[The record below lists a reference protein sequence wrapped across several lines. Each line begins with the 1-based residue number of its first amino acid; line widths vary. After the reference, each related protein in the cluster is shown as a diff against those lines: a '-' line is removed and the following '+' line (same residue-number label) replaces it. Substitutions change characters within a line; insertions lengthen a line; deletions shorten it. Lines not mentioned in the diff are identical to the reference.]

1 MGYLYYIIKKEDCI
15 GIGVKMGRRKKGE
28 EVKVVRTISVQL
40 TIWNTFK
47 KWCKKNHKSMSEVV
61 ESLMLRIMDEDR
73 DLLSLTNEA
82 DELRSK
88 IQLSKYRIQRET
100 SEMETHE
107 TDLNLLEDRIAV
119 VQIEQTKKVKTA
131 LEKFKEIKEEHN
143 AEIQVQE

>member
-1 MGYLYYIIKKEDCI
+1 
-15 GIGVKMGRRKKGE
+15 MGRRKKGE

-88 IQLSKYRIQRET
+88 IQLSNYRIQREK

-119 VQIEQTKKVKTA
+119 VQIEHKQKVKTA
-131 LEKFKEIKEEHN
+131 LDRFKELKEESN
-143 AEIQVQE
+143 AKIQMQE

>member
-82 DELRSK
+82 DDVRSK
-88 IQLSKYRIQRET
+88 IQLSRYKIDRERT
-100 SEMETHE
+100 ELDTLETE
-107 TDLNLLEDRIAV
+107 LNLLEDRITV
-119 VQIEQTKKVKTA
+119 VQIEEKQDVKTA
-131 LEKFKEIKEEHN
+131 LDKFKEIKEEHKN
-143 AEIQVQE
+143 AKI

>member
-1 MGYLYYIIKKEDCI
+1 
-15 GIGVKMGRRKKGE
+15 MGRRRKGE

-47 KWCKKNHKSMSEVV
+47 KWCKKNHKSMSEVI
-61 ESLMLRIMDEDR
+61 ESLMLRVMDEDR

-88 IQLSKYRIQRET
+88 IQLSSYRIQREK

-119 VQIEQTKKVKTA
+119 VQIEHKQKVKTA
-131 LEKFKEIKEEHN
+131 LDRFKELKEDN
-143 AEIQVQE
+143 AKIQMQE

>member
-1 MGYLYYIIKKEDCI
+1 
-15 GIGVKMGRRKKGE
+15 MGRKRKGE

-47 KWCKKNHKSMSEVV
+47 KWCKKNHKSMSEVI
-61 ESLMLRIMDEDR
+61 ESLMLRVMDEDR

-88 IQLSKYRIQRET
+88 IQLSSYRIQREK
-100 SEMETHE
+100 SEMDTHE

-119 VQIEQTKKVKTA
+119 VQIEHKQKVKTA
-131 LEKFKEIKEEHN
+131 LDRFKELKEDN
-143 AEIQVQE
+143 AKIQMQE